1 MAGMDWLGK
10 NILEI
15 VGTDENWLIFTNT
28 APQWGNKCC
37 FYLPS

>member
-15 VGTDENWLIFTNT
+15 VGNDENWLIFTNT
-28 APQWGNKCC
+28 APQWGNKCR